1 MDNLEKWID
10 KVKEIYDRRM
20 SDPYF
25 KNLIDEYRKV
35 LKDVRGQEPDCNTE
49 ILKKFL
55 PRDEKTR
62 HIIDLGLEYILESD
76 MMFGPLT
83 PIEISAIVDCLA
95 YIAWNISEEKDVL

>member
-1 MDNLEKWID
+1 MELEKWID

-25 KNLIDEYRKV
+25 KDLIDEYRKV

-49 ILKKFL
+49 TLKQHLPKDHPILQF
-55 PRDEKTR
+55 
-62 HIIDLGLEYILESD
+62 IDLGIEYILEAD

-83 PIEISAIVDCLA
+83 PIEISAIVDCLT
-95 YIAWNISEEKDVL
+95 YVAWVVSEARDVL